1 ALQAINHLQIYL
13 KAYYNQD
20 TIPNKDKQSNKQK
33 QAYKEQKT
41 QTKWGY
47 ILFDKD
53 KDIDSTLKELTK
65 DSTIP
70 LTKLKEF

>member
-1 ALQAINHLQIYL
+1 
-13 KAYYNQD
+13 
-20 TIPNKDKQSNKQK
+20 
-33 QAYKEQKT
+33 
-41 QTKWGY
+41 

-70 LTKLKEF
+70 LTKLKEFIRITKEYCPTNNNIKNTHTESTTHTTQANTSHIHNNPTSI